1 MAMTGSGGRGLTPE
15 ERDEF
20 LTSGALFAK
29 IATTNDEG
37 WPMVSPVWY
46 EWDGSS
52 FLVVGKERTSYIR
65 NLRRDPRC
73 GVLVENSGL
82 PYKRVSVL
90 GEAEFLPHDFDWKPA
105 AREMVLRY
113 IGPDGLSYAEA
124 TFDFPRVSIR
134 IWPRRMTS
142 WDGGGFDRTFH
153 RETVWHEVES
163 AGADGGPWSGDAG
176 DLSSGSGGV
185 S

>member
-1 MAMTGSGGRGLTPE
+1 MAMTGGGGRGMTAE
-15 ERDEF
+15 ERDAF
-20 LTSGALFAK
+20 LREGALFAK
-29 IATTNDEG
+29 IATTDAEG

-52 FLVVGKERTSYIR
+52 FLVIGKERTSYIQ

-73 GVLVENSGL
+73 GVLVDNIAL

-90 GEAEFLPHDFDWKPA
+90 GVAEFLPETFDWKTP

-124 TFDFPRVSIR
+124 TFDFPRVSILIR
-134 IWPRRMTS
+134 PRRITT
-142 WDGGGFDRTFH
+142 WDGGGFDRTFQ
-153 RETVWHEVES
+153 RQTVWHDFEGS
-163 AGADGGPWSGDAG
+163 ARGGA
-176 DLSSGSGGV
+176 
-185 S
+185 

>member
-1 MAMTGSGGRGLTPE
+1 MAMTGAGGRGLT
-15 ERDEF
+15 ERELDEF
-20 LTSGALFAK
+20 LVSGAKFAK
-29 IATTNDEG
+29 IATTNEDG

-73 GVLVENSGL
+73 GVLVDNPGL

-90 GEAEFLPHDFDWKPA
+90 GLAAFLPDDFDWKPA
-105 AREMVLRY
+105 ARDMVLRY
-113 IGPDGLSYAEA
+113 IGPDGMSYAEA

-134 IWPRRMTS
+134 IWPKRMTS
-142 WDGGGFDRTFH
+142 WDGGGFDRTFQ
-153 RETVWHEVES
+153 RETVWHDLEVPATVQSE
-163 AGADGGPWSGDAG
+163 AAQER
-176 DLSSGSGGV
+176 
-185 S
+185 

>member
-1 MAMTGSGGRGLTPE
+1 MAMTGAGGRGMTDA

-20 LTSGALFAK
+20 LRSGAIFLK
-29 IATTNDEG
+29 IATTNEEG

-73 GVLVENSGL
+73 GVLVDNPAL
-82 PYKRVSVL
+82 PYRRISVQ
-90 GEAEFLPHDFDWKPA
+90 GVAEFLPDDFDWQPPA
-105 AREMVLRY
+105 RRMVVRY
-113 IGPDGLSYAEA
+113 IGEEGLAYAEA
-124 TFDFPRVSIR
+124 TFDFPRVPIR
-134 IWPRRMTS
+134 IWPKRLTS

-153 RETVWHEVES
+153 RDTVWHEVELPREL
-163 AGADGGPWSGDAG
+163 GR
-176 DLSSGSGGV
+176 
-185 S
+185 

>member
-1 MAMTGSGGRGLTPE
+1 MAMTGAGGKGMSAQ
-15 ERDEF
+15 ERDAF

-29 IATTNDEG
+29 IATTNEEG

-52 FLVVGKERTSYIR
+52 FLVIGKERTSYIQ

-90 GEAEFLPHDFDWKPA
+90 GVAEFLPERFDWKPA
-105 AREMVLRY
+105 ARDMVLRY
-113 IGPDGLSYAEA
+113 IGPEGLSYAEA

-134 IWPRRMTS
+134 IRPRRITT

-153 RETVWHEVES
+153 RETVWRDFEPET
-163 AGADGGPWSGDAG
+163 GAR
-176 DLSSGSGGV
+176 
-185 S
+185 

>member
-1 MAMTGSGGRGLTPE
+1 MAMTGSGGRGMSVE

-29 IATTNDEG
+29 IATTNEDG

-46 EWDGSS
+46 EWDRSS
-52 FLVVGKERTSYIR
+52 FLVIGKERTSYIR
-65 NLRRDPRC
+65 NIRRDPRC
-73 GVLVENSGL
+73 CVLVDNATL

-90 GEAEFLPHDFDWKPA
+90 GEAEFLPDDFDWKTP

-113 IGPDGLSYAEA
+113 IGQDGLAYAEA

-134 IWPRRMTS
+134 VWPQRMTT
-142 WDGGGFDRTFH
+142 WDGGGFDRTFQ
-153 RETVWHEVES
+153 RDTVWHEVGAS
-163 AGADGGPWSGDAG
+163 AAQDR
-176 DLSSGSGGV
+176 
-185 S
+185 